1 MFLPFHTDEV
11 ISDGDYQLLEVV
23 NAGSHCAVQ
32 LSGAGA
38 VVKHCGQSDI
48 TSWREQEAPGLF
60 TEGLIKRLWPP
71 RAAKKKENFILK
83 IFPEILG
90 YGP

>member
-1 MFLPFHTDEV
+1 M
-11 ISDGDYQLLEVV
+11 
-23 NAGSHCAVQ
+23 
-32 LSGAGA
+32 
-38 VVKHCGQSDI
+38 VKHCGQSDI

-83 IFPEILG
+83 ILPEILG